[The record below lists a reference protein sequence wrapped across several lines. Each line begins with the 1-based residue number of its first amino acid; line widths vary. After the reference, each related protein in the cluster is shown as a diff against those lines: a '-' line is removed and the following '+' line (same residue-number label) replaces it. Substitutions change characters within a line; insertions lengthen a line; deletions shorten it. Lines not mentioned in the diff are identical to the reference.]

1 MGGGRGDVEERGND
15 EREREGERE
24 MWVSDPDCQERNKS
38 NVASTRCA
46 DERS

>member
-1 MGGGRGDVEERGND
+1 MVVVAMWRREGKMRERG
-15 EREREGERE
+15 RERE